1 MKHNTRHPVVAAPK
15 QPRGIVKIVEERCKG
30 CEFCVEFCPKDVLE
44 LSTKF
49 NTKGYHFP
57 QVKTPDSCVN
67 CQLCYYLCPEFAIFV
82 TESTN
87 NKRNHQ
93 ARLSASHVG
102 GQTKPISLVAER

>member
-1 MKHNTRHPVVAAPK
+1 MKYNTRHPVVAAPK

-87 NKRNHQ
+87 SKGMDSHNKRNHQ
-93 ARLSASHVG
+93 
-102 GQTKPISLVAER
+102 TKPISVVAER